1 MPPGSLTQ
9 RLGAV
14 MGSGGAGLVA
24 DEPLLSFP
32 CSTSI
37 SLESSDV
44 GISDVS
50 LGARLGLVRWAE
62 QLWGRRGH
70 VAAET
75 CPGWGG

>member
-1 MPPGSLTQ
+1 MPPRSLAQ

-50 LGARLGLVRWAE
+50 LGARLGLVRRAE

-70 VAAET
+70 MATAQ
-75 CPGWGG
+75 C